1 MVFETQR
8 SHGDGA
14 YAAAD
19 GLDQFPDT
27 QRFLELL
34 SELTGPPPAGVEQ
47 PEHAA
52 ARGLLRPE
60 GDIFVARAPGRLDVM
75 GGIADY
81 SGSLVLQLPL
91 AEACHVAVQ
100 RHPLPSSA
108 AGSAAGG
115 AGGAE
120 PTLRIVSFAT
130 EGSHRSPSFAL
141 PLAELA
147 PGGQPLT
154 YEAARALFKR
164 DPQRSWAA
172 YVAGG
177 LVVLQRETGARF
189 EDGLSILVASD
200 VPEGK
205 GVSSSAAVEVA
216 SMAAVAAAYGILL
229 EGREL
234 ALLCQ
239 RVENAVVG
247 APCGVMDQMTAALG
261 EADRLLALRCQ
272 PAEVQGCAPI
282 PPHLRFWGIDSG
294 KAHCVGGSDY
304 AHVRVGAFM
313 GLRICSALAA
323 KQAACSGGSSGSS
336 GGAANG
342 NSSSGGG
349 EAELVIGGGH
359 LANVPPSQFASRFEQ
374 QLPEALSGAAFLEQ
388 YGPHLDSVTSVDPE
402 QTYAVRLPTAHP
414 VHENYRVHAFRQV
427 LAAPAGREQLE
438 VLGELMRQSHAS
450 YSRCGLGSEGTDRLV
465 ALVQEEQ
472 DAAVARGEEPPL
484 FGAKITGG
492 GCGGTV
498 GILAVAGPAGDAAV
512 QRVVQRYAVETGS
525 QSHLFQGSS
534 SGAVAFGTLRL
545 RRQSSAAAAVAVAAA
560 DGPV

>member
-1 MVFETQR
+1 MAFEIQR
-8 SHGDGA
+8 SHGAGS

-19 GLDQFPDT
+19 GLDKFPDT
-27 QRFLELL
+27 QRFLQLL
-34 SELTGPPPAGVEQ
+34 AALNGPLPANASK
-47 PEHAA
+47 PDRPDMAA
-52 ARGLLRPE
+52 ARRLFSRE

-100 RHPLPSSA
+100 RHPQPSAAAAGAA
-108 AGSAAGG
+108 AGSAAA
-115 AGGAE
+115 AGGTAAAGEAAAAAE
-120 PTLRIVSFAT
+120 PAMLRIVSLAT
-130 EGSHRSPSFAL
+130 EGSHRSPSCEL

-147 PGGQPLT
+147 PGGQPLS

-172 YVAGG
+172 YVAGA
-177 LVVLQRETGARF
+177 LLVLQREKGARF

-216 SMAAVAAAYGILL
+216 AMAAVAAAYSIRL

-239 RVENAVVG
+239 RVENAVV
-247 APCGVMDQMTAALG
+247 
-261 EADRLLALRCQ
+261 
-272 PAEVQGCAPI
+272 
-282 PPHLRFWGIDSG
+282 G

-323 KQAACSGGSSGSS
+323 QQAAQQAACNGGSSS
-336 GGAANG
+336 GNGAAADGGSLVGSEAVQTIGNG
-342 NSSSGGG
+342 Y
-349 EAELVIGGGH
+349 LC
-359 LANVPPSQFASRFEQ
+359 NVPPSQFTARFEQ

-388 YGPHLDSVTSVDPE
+388 YGPHLDSVTTVDPE
-402 QTYAVRLPTAHP
+402 QASVLQDVLTYAVRMPTAHP
-414 VHENYRVHAFRQV
+414 VHENFRVHAFRQV

-450 YSRCGLGSEGTDRLV
+450 YSRCRLGSDGTDRLV
-465 ALVQEEQ
+465 ELVQQEQ
-472 DAAVARGEEPPL
+472 DAAAARREEPAL
-484 FGAKITGG
+484 YGAKITGG

-512 QRVVQRYAVETGS
+512 QRVVQRYAAETGG
-525 QSHLFQGSS
+525 QPHLFQGSS
-534 SGAVAFGTLRL
+534 SGAVAFGSLRIQ
-545 RRQSSAAAAVAVAAA
+545 RKSIAAAAA
-560 DGPV
+560 DGSL